1 MKERETAGR
10 KPNALI
16 NAEQTKHKNKG
27 KDPNPVGS
35 TTLRRARRGKLSFR
49 RKPGGGG
56 PEGEGEAGAHHNSH
70 SGRKVF
76 GFGLFG
82 FPGRGFPFELLMSDC
97 QIPVLTKI
105 CSSGKRQIYVYPG
118 AAAG

>member
-76 GFGLFG
+76 GFGFLRIG
-82 FPGRGFPFELLMSDC
+82 SGYLL
-97 QIPVLTKI
+97 I
-105 CSSGKRQIYVYPG
+105 CLSGSRLSV
-118 AAAG
+118 